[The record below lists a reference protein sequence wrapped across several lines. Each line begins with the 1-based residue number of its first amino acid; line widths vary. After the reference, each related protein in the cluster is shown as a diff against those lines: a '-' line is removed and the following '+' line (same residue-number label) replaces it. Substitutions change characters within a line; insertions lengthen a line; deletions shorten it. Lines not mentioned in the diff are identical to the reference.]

1 MDEGK
6 LTSTQGDQA
15 QQFIDAYLAAMKSD
29 LDRLA
34 TRISEIASLPGVE
47 VFALSD
53 EMLERAISLRSE
65 VPNLKPFDEAI
76 LAGILVRAARIPR
89 TGAQIFFCDLDGD
102 LVPSDRKGQSRPE
115 LHRLY
120 SAAGI
125 TVRQDFLVP

>member
-34 TRISEIASLPGVE
+34 TRINEIATLPGVE

-89 TGAQIFFCDLDGD
+89 TGAPIFFVTSMETSCLRIGRASHARNFIASTA
-102 LVPSDRKGQSRPE
+102 LPV
-115 LHRLY
+115 
-120 SAAGI
+120 
-125 TVRQDFLVP
+125 